1 MDMLFFMMGRVG
13 VRCYSHDGAAAAAEL
28 LVVVRELLAV
38 RRGGDDLVLE
48 VARHFLRPVRGLD
61 GGLER
66 VAARIQAV
74 ELLDGLLDALEA
86 AVRGRLGFGV
96 RRQLRRRRLV

>member
-1 MDMLFFMMGRVG
+1 MGVLFA
-13 VRCYSHDGAAAAAEL
+13 SHDGAAAAAEL

-48 VARHFLRPVRGLD
+48 VARHFLRPIRGLD

-66 VAARIQAV
+66 VAARVQAV

-86 AVRGRLGFGV
+86 AVRGCLGFVPIITLPGSYGFYELTLIG
-96 RRQLRRRRLV
+96 RD

>member
-1 MDMLFFMMGRVG
+1 MLWGTYG
-13 VRCYSHDGAAAAAEL
+13 GSSLHSHDRAAAAAEL

-66 VAARIQAV
+66 VAARVQAV

-86 AVRGRLGFGV
+86 AVGRRARLEGLGVSEFFF
-96 RRQLRRRRLV
+96 L